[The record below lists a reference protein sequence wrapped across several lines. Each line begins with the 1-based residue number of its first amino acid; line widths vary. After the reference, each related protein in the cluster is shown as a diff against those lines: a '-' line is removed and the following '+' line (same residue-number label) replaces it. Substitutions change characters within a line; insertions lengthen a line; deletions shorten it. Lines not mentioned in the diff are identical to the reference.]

1 MYYTQKIAKWLP
13 FSLAGLLVV
22 GLALWY
28 FAPWLNRPLNP
39 LTEPPAL
46 NDSAPIPIPLVNNPS
61 LPLNIPRQKII
72 PGRYHTFQT
81 FNNCGPA
88 SLAMALS
95 YHGINVTQEEMGK
108 ALRPYQ
114 VKNGDNDDKS
124 TTLEEMGKK
133 AEEYGFTVYFRPG
146 GTIETLKGFIAY
158 DMPVIARTWTKPNE
172 DIGHFRLVRGYDENL
187 KQILQDDSLQNKN
200 LWFSYDEFN
209 SMWDKFGYEY
219 LVLVPDD
226 KLAIAQ
232 AILGEDLDERVAW
245 EKSAA
250 ETSGLN
256 RSVALYH
263 LGDYQG
269 SVREFE
275 AVENSLPFRALWYQ
289 LEPIQ
294 AYYQLKNY
302 DRVFT
307 ITDEILNNGNR
318 ANSELYLIRGQIYE
332 DQGNIDAA
340 RTEYE
345 KAVFYNQS
353 LNEAK
358 QALARVS

>member
-1 MYYTQKIAKWLP
+1 MSNFKKFWWLLLGLV
-13 FSLAGLLVV
+13 SLTIV
-22 GLALWY
+22 GAVISIKP
-28 FAPWLNRPLNP
+28 AP
-39 LTEPPAL
+39 T
-46 NDSAPIPIPLVNNPS
+46 PS
-61 LPLNIPRQKII
+61 LQPTVGFTASMPLDLEIPQQKII

-95 YHGINVTQEEMGK
+95 YYGINVTQEEMGR

-114 VKNGDNDDKS
+114 IKNGDNDDKS
-124 TTLEEMGKK
+124 TTLEEMGAK

-146 GTIETLKGFIAY
+146 GTIEILKGFIAY

-172 DIGHFRLVRGYDENL
+172 DIGHFRLVRGYDDDL
-187 KQILQDDSLQNKN
+187 QRILQDDSLQNKN

-209 SMWDKFGYEY
+209 SMWDKFGFEY
-219 LVLVPDD
+219 LVLVPND

-232 AILGEDLDERVAW
+232 TILGEDLDEAVAW

-250 ETSGLN
+250 NTTGLN

-263 LGDYQG
+263 LGDYEG
-269 SVREFE
+269 SIREFE
-275 AVENSLPFRALWYQ
+275 VVENSLPVRALWYQ

-302 DRVFT
+302 DKVFA
-307 ITDEILNNGNR
+307 ITNKILNNGNR

-332 DQGNIDAA
+332 DQGNLEAA
-340 RTEYE
+340 KAEYE
-345 KAVFYNQS
+345 KAVFYNVN
-353 LNEAK
+353 LEEAK
-358 QALARVS
+358 KALARVS